1 MTASFVQ
8 SSRIKTVAW
17 KAKMAKNHLIEI
29 AEHGQSVWMDNLSRN
44 IIQSG
49 ALADMV
55 KNQGIKG
62 ITSNPAIF
70 QKAIAGN
77 AIYDDAILAAIKE
90 NKTVTE
96 IYESLAFKDIQ
107 DAADILRPVFDQTE
121 GKDGYVSIEVSPHLA
136 HDTEGTVAEALRFW
150 QTIDRP
156 NIMIKIPGTE
166 AGLTAVTKVIAAGI
180 PVNVTLLFSVS
191 DYERTAF
198 AFMAGLEER
207 VQKDEPIGHI
217 ASVASFFLSRID
229 TKIDALLDR
238 LEGDKEKIAS
248 LKGKAAIANAKM
260 AYQKYKEIYASE
272 RWQILKEKGAKEQR
286 LLWASTSTKNPNY
299 SDVMY
304 VDNLVGENTVNTM
317 PPETIAACID
327 HCDVETRIEIG
338 LAEAKQVLT
347 DLTNLGIDL
356 DQVMKELQTEGID
369 KFVQPFTSLMNSLT
383 EKVNQLKATV

>member
-1 MTASFVQ
+1 
-8 SSRIKTVAW
+8 
-17 KAKMAKNHLIEI
+17 MAKNHLLEIE
-29 AEHGQSVWMDNLSRN
+29 EHGQSVWMDNLSRN

-55 KNQGIKG
+55 QNQGIRG

-77 AIYDDAILAAIKE
+77 AIYDDAILAAIKAG
-90 NKTVTE
+90 KTVTE
-96 IYESLAFKDIQ
+96 IYETLAFQDIR
-107 DAADILRPVFDQTE
+107 DAADILRPVYEATN

-136 HDTEGTVAEALRFW
+136 HDTEGTIAEAVRFW

-156 NIMIKIPGTE
+156 NVMIKIPGTA
-166 AGLTAVTKVIAAGI
+166 AGLKATTEVIATGV
-180 PVNVTLLFSVS
+180 PVNVTLLFSVK
-191 DYERTAF
+191 DYEETAL
-198 AFMAGLEER
+198 AYMAGLEKR
-207 VQKDEPIGHI
+207 VEKGEPIDRI

-229 TKIDALLDR
+229 TKIDAMLDK
-238 LEGDKEKIAS
+238 LTNVDPQKIQS

-260 AYQKYKEIYASE
+260 AYQKYKQLYATD
-272 RWQILKEKGAKEQR
+272 RWQALKAKGAQEQR
-286 LLWASTSTKNPNY
+286 LLWASTSTKNPAY

-327 HCDVETRIEIG
+327 HCDVETRIEMG
-338 LAEAKQVLT
+338 LDEAQKVLQELT
-347 DLTNLGIDL
+347 DLGINL
-356 DQVMKELQTEGID
+356 DQVMYELQVEGID

-383 EKVNQLKATV
+383 EKVNQLQVAA